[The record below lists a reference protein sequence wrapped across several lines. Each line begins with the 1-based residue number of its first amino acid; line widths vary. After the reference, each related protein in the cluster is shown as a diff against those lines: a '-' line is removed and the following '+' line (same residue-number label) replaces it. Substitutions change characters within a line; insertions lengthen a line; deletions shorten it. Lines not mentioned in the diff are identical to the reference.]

1 MSTAFDSVPK
11 KRKRKPCEICGLK
24 KWRKNDIG
32 RLECPLG
39 HEYVGFVEEELD
51 YVEGQIYKR
60 KLTKKTKKSRIIH
73 RFYSDRG
80 DYLFIKCLQ
89 ILLQTQVAKLIKEF
103 GAPEELE
110 EVAKELWFLR
120 LSDLKII
127 RDYDDDLEIHGN
139 LANEISSSEN
149 ESEDDSHI
157 QKTTSDL
164 KFNEMD
170 ILNEISQSARLK
182 KISRYDETD
191 DEDQIDL
198 ENRYKILDEEA
209 KLKESM
215 TSQKSKKRKNNTSGF
230 ETDSDSAQAFHYNKH
245 SYRYGNSSGNEADN
259 NSEDLISDTY
269 NSDTSI
275 NSNSKAHIPLENNSK
290 IKFRNNPN
298 SEKLVAAS
306 VIVVLKLLYGLDGV
320 YRNRLDSQHYLDIYG
335 DNRTRSPTINELLD
349 FIRSDFYM
357 QLIPSRFLCLTVN
370 DKVML
375 NRYSENL
382 DRLLLLEGVSFLVK
396 ARKKFANHLNST
408 FAELRYYLEND
419 NCIDNNSSSINDFL
433 QKYLNENWS
442 SFGNS
447 KNSKGHESYHEV
459 GIDDVDKN
467 IYNFNNIGNSGD
479 SGMCFDSAYCFSSG
493 IAQKPL
499 SEFDSLLLNRNL
511 NEQGNTLEKSI
522 PTNNKN
528 SLNNFELNS
537 SYPFSPYIKI
547 FDILKT
553 IDINNYKKSGFKHEN
568 TPDQGLAESQHMSE
582 VNGIFDQS
590 LKMDEIST
598 IEDSQE
604 NMTQL
609 GTNMFVDINSFEQPS
624 KVPETQIYN
633 SSISYIQG
641 SQDTSEIIDGIKGS
655 DFFEMV
661 ESYYNAVKNDY
672 PPKLPQLEY
681 YFRDYDSILNG
692 LIKSSFHQHL
702 GIPLLTEAQKSM
714 FLTSEEV
721 SINLKID
728 SDDSKKMINR
738 QNLIVDLDP
747 PPNQQT
753 KNLMFSGDMI
763 PVYLMNSKE
772 NGITMGDFPSDYSN
786 LLIYMAD
793 LCGLDEIE
801 LHEQVTNIEINL
813 LKNQIEMRLRISGP
827 ANARS
832 YIVGL
837 DNLDDISGKNKTENI
852 SIDNNARVEDI
863 ENKVNGEDDIYS
875 SKMDIVDI
883 NDEELAGRSYIKKRV
898 TKGILMENKK
908 DFFRSIEKQLSSSS
922 KFISDAD
929 DKSPKNI
936 DQIDNS
942 NDNSNNQNSNLISDF
957 SLLNINDYEQ
967 YPVIKLELNIDESS
981 ICDRKYIKS
990 AFYDAE
996 L

>member
-1 MSTAFDSVPK
+1 MKHV
-11 KRKRKPCEICGLK
+11 
-24 KWRKNDIG
+24 
-32 RLECPLG
+32 
-39 HEYVGFVEEELD
+39 
-51 YVEGQIYKR
+51 
-60 KLTKKTKKSRIIH
+60 
-73 RFYSDRG
+73 
-80 DYLFIKCLQ
+80 
-89 ILLQTQVAKLIKEF
+89 
-103 GAPEELE
+103 
-110 EVAKELWFLR
+110 
-120 LSDLKII
+120 
-127 RDYDDDLEIHGN
+127 
-139 LANEISSSEN
+139 LALMARMYE
-149 ESEDDSHI
+149 
-157 QKTTSDL
+157 L
-164 KFNEMD
+164 KF
-170 ILNEISQSARLK
+170 EIRIPVCNTFLYTHAIVQRLK
-182 KISRYDETD
+182 LPIQITFFV
-191 DEDQIDL
+191 DQII
-198 ENRYKILDEEA
+198 K
-209 KLKESM
+209 
-215 TSQKSKKRKNNTSGF
+215 Q
-230 ETDSDSAQAFHYNKH
+230 
-245 SYRYGNSSGNEADN
+245 
-259 NSEDLISDTY
+259 ISDC
-269 NSDTSI
+269 NR
-275 NSNSKAHIPLENNSK
+275 KAQVPLENNSK

-306 VIVVLKLLYGLDGV
+306 VIIVLKLLYGLDGV
-320 YRNRLDSQHYLDIYG
+320 YRNRLDVQHYLDIYG
-335 DNRTRSPTINELLD
+335 DNKTRSPTINDLLD

-370 DKVML
+370 DRVML
-375 NRYSENL
+375 NRYSEYL

-419 NCIDNNSSSINDFL
+419 NCIDDNYSSINDFL

-447 KNSKGHESYHEV
+447 KNSKRYESHHEA
-459 GIDDVDKN
+459 GIDEDINV
-467 IYNFNNIGNSGD
+467 YNFNNIGNSGD

-499 SEFDSLLLNRNL
+499 SELDSLLLNKNL
-511 NEQGNTLEKSI
+511 NEQGNALEKSI
-522 PTNNKN
+522 SSNENNP
-528 SLNNFELNS
+528 LDNFDLNS
-537 SYPFSPYIKI
+537 SYPFSPYVKI
-547 FDILKT
+547 FDILK
-553 IDINNYKKSGFKHEN
+553 IINVNNYRKSDFKQEY
-568 TPDQGLAESQHMSE
+568 TPDQGLTESENVAE
-582 VNGIFDQS
+582 VNEIFNQS
-590 LKMDEIST
+590 LKMDEIIT
-598 IEDSQE
+598 MEDSQE

-609 GTNMFVDINSFEQPS
+609 GTNMFIDINSFEQPS
-624 KVPETQIYN
+624 IVPETQIYN
-633 SSISYIQG
+633 SSISDIQG
-641 SQDTSEIIDGIKGS
+641 TKNTSDIIDGAKGS

-661 ESYYNAVKNDY
+661 ESYYNAVKNSY

-721 SINLKID
+721 STNLKIGT
-728 SDDSKKMINR
+728 DDSIKNKNEQDLKI
-738 QNLIVDLDP
+738 DLDP

-832 YIVGL
+832 YSVGL
-837 DNLDDISGKNKTENI
+837 DNFDINSGKDKVEKT
-852 SIDNNARVEDI
+852 SIDNNISVEGI
-863 ENKVNGEDDIYS
+863 ENNVNGEDDIYS

-908 DFFRSIEKQLSSSS
+908 DFFRSVEKYLSNKS
-922 KFISDAD
+922 KFIGDAD
-929 DKSPKNI
+929 GKSPKNM
-936 DQIDNS
+936 DQINDSKDNS
-942 NDNSNNQNSNLISDF
+942 INQNSNMISDF
-957 SLLNINDYEQ
+957 SLLNINDIEQ
-967 YPVIKLELNIDESS
+967 CPSIKLELNIDESS

-990 AFYDAE
+990 TFYDAE